1 MRPNL
6 ATLALELASIL
17 PGIAAGQQSLPTT
30 PPPNPQQ
37 IVPDQRLENVDQRLL
52 TAAEQLK
59 RAADDGDQSRIEEAV
74 GFGRQTIQ
82 EVRDVFDDLPQDKRL
97 AYEEAFLKAE
107 QALQGGD
114 PRAGAAAM
122 QTLQQQVRELVQR
135 GT

>member
-6 ATLALELASIL
+6 ATLALVLASIL
-17 PGIAAGQQSLPTT
+17 PGIAAGQQSLPTS

-37 IVPDQRLENVDQRLL
+37 IVPDQRLENVDQRLF

-59 RAADDGDQSRIEEAV
+59 EAAESGEQGRIDKAV

-82 EVRDVFDDLPQDKRL
+82 EVRDVFNNLPEDKRL
-97 AYEEAFLKAE
+97 PYEEAFLKAE

-114 PRAGAAAM
+114 PHAGAAAM